1 MLATHSII
9 LGQGMIGDGGYAYIE
24 TTEIGDD
31 LRKEWTEEDCS
42 FGDWVCEDGEGE
54 EHQQC

>member
-1 MLATHSII
+1 MWWLS
-9 LGQGMIGDGGYAYIE
+9 GGMIGDGGYAYIE